1 MSDHKD
7 AKEEL
12 IEEELLEKIEPESAD
27 EEAEVL
33 TIEAL
38 QKQLQEAQAAIDE
51 SALRARAEMENLK
64 RRHQKELE
72 KAHKFA
78 LDDFSA
84 ELLPVWD
91 SLELGIQAA
100 GEPTADID
108 KLREGNELTLKLF
121 RDVMNKFGIEQ
132 IDPVGEPFNPEE
144 HQAMSMQPGEGVPPN
159 TVTAVVQ
166 RGYKLNGRLIRPA
179 MVMVSQ

>member
-1 MSDHKD
+1 MSDRD
-7 AKEEL
+7 RDDL
-12 IEEELLEKIEPESAD
+12 IEDEELLEQLEPETAA

-33 TIEAL
+33 TIESL
-38 QKQLQEAQAAIDE
+38 QQQLEDAQKIIDE
-51 SALRARAEMENLK
+51 SSLRARADIDNLQ
-64 RRHQKELE
+64 RRHKKELE

-78 LDDFSA
+78 LDDFSS

-100 GEPTADID
+100 LDHTADVD
-108 KLREGNELTLKLF
+108 KLREGSELTLKLLS
-121 RDVMNKFGIEQ
+121 DVMNKFGIEQ
-132 IDPVGEPFNPEE
+132 INPMGETFNPEE
-144 HQAMSMQPGEGVPPN
+144 HQAISMQPGDNVPPN

>member
-1 MSDHKD
+1 MSDRD
-7 AKEEL
+7 DL
-12 IEEELLEKIEPESAD
+12 IEDEELLEQLEPETAA

-33 TIEAL
+33 TIEEL
-38 QKQLQEAQAAIDE
+38 QQQLGEAQKIIDE
-51 SALRARAEMENLK
+51 SSLRARADIDNLQ
-64 RRHQKELE
+64 RRHKKELE

-78 LDDFSA
+78 LDDFSK

-100 GEPTADID
+100 LDHTADVD
-108 KLREGNELTLKLF
+108 KLREGNELTLKLLS
-121 RDVMNKFGIEQ
+121 DVMNKFGIEQ
-132 IDPVGEPFNPEE
+132 IDPVGKIFDPEE
-144 HQAMSMQPGEGVPPN
+144 HQAMSMQPSDELPPN

-179 MVMVSQ
+179 MGMVSQ

>member
-1 MSDHKD
+1 MSDRD
-7 AKEEL
+7 DL
-12 IEEELLEKIEPESAD
+12 IEDEELLEQLEPDTAA

-33 TIEAL
+33 TIESL
-38 QKQLQEAQAAIDE
+38 QQQLEEAQKIIDE
-51 SALRARAEMENLK
+51 SSLRARADIDNLQ
-64 RRHQKELE
+64 RRHKKELE

-78 LDDFSA
+78 LDDFSK

-100 GEPTADID
+100 LDHTADVD
-108 KLREGNELTLKLF
+108 KLREGNELTLKLLS
-121 RDVMNKFGIEQ
+121 DVMNKFGVEQ
-132 IDPVGEPFNPEE
+132 IDPMGESFNPEE
-144 HQAMSMQPGEGVPPN
+144 HQAMSMQPSDELPPN

>member
-1 MSDHKD
+1 MSDKD
-7 AKEEL
+7 DL
-12 IEEELLEKIEPESAD
+12 IEDEDLLEQIEPETAAD
-27 EEAEVL
+27 EAEVL
-33 TIEAL
+33 TIEDL
-38 QKQLQEAQAAIDE
+38 QQQLDEARKVIDE
-51 SALRARAEMENLK
+51 SSLRARADIDNLQ
-64 RRHQKELE
+64 RRHKKELE

-78 LDDFSA
+78 LDNFTS

-100 GEPTADID
+100 LDHTADVD
-108 KLREGNELTLKLF
+108 KLREGNELTLKLLS
-121 RDVMNKFGIEQ
+121 DVMNKFGVEQ

-144 HQAMSMQPGEGVPPN
+144 HQAMSIQPSDEVSPN

>member
-1 MSDHKD
+1 MSD
-7 AKEEL
+7 KEDL
-12 IEEELLEKIEPESAD
+12 IEEEEELLEKLEPETAD
-27 EEAEVL
+27 EEAENL
-33 TIEAL
+33 TIESL
-38 QKQLQEAQAAIDE
+38 QLQLDEARATIDE
-51 SALRARAEMENLK
+51 SALRARADMENFQ
-64 RRHQKELE
+64 RRHKKELE

-78 LDDFSA
+78 LDNFSS

-100 GEPTADID
+100 LDHTADVD
-108 KLREGNELTLKLF
+108 KLREGNELTLKML

-132 IDPVGEPFNPEE
+132 IDPEGEAFNPEE
-144 HQAMSMQPGEGVPPN
+144 HQAMSMQPSDEVPPN
-159 TVTAVVQ
+159 TVTTVVQ

>member
-1 MSDHKD
+1 MSDKD
-7 AKEEL
+7 DL
-12 IEEELLEKIEPESAD
+12 IEDEDLLEQIEPETAAD
-27 EEAEVL
+27 EAEVL
-33 TIEAL
+33 TIEDL
-38 QKQLQEAQAAIDE
+38 QQQLDEARKVIDE
-51 SALRARAEMENLK
+51 SSLRARADIDNLQ
-64 RRHQKELE
+64 RRHKKELE

-78 LDDFSA
+78 LDNFSS

-100 GEPTADID
+100 LDHTADVD
-108 KLREGNELTLKLF
+108 KLREGNELTLKLLS
-121 RDVMNKFGIEQ
+121 DVMNKFGVEQ
-132 IDPVGEPFNPEE
+132 IDPLGEAFNPEE
-144 HQAMSMQPGEGVPPN
+144 HQAMSMQPSGEVSPN

>member
-1 MSDHKD
+1 MSDKD
-7 AKEEL
+7 L
-12 IEEELLEKIEPESAD
+12 IEDEELLEQIEPETAAD
-27 EEAEVL
+27 EAEVL
-33 TIEAL
+33 SIEAL
-38 QKQLQEAQAAIDE
+38 QQRLDEAQKVIDE
-51 SALRARAEMENLK
+51 SSLRARADIDNLQ
-64 RRHQKELE
+64 RRHKKELE

-78 LDDFSA
+78 LDSFSS

-100 GEPTADID
+100 LDHTADVD
-108 KLREGNELTLKLF
+108 KLREGNELTLKLLS
-121 RDVMNKFGIEQ
+121 DVMNKFGIEQ
-132 IDPVGEPFNPEE
+132 IDPMGEVFDPEE
-144 HQAMSMQPGEGVPPN
+144 HQAMSLQPSDGVPPN